1 MGKVKENTLRKV
13 EDYFARET
21 TMRGG
26 SEIQVTLED
35 LRRETQLSLVT
46 LYKAID
52 DLIGSGKIEVL
63 DTGTRRSPKIYRYL
77 AATSYEG
84 VRPTT
89 SDIPGLAKAL
99 EELIHELAVK
109 DQVIEALRG
118 KLASLESQESQILY
132 RLKVAEDTEVIVR
145 KRPIQML

>member
-13 EDYFARET
+13 EDFFARET

-46 LYKAID
+46 IYKAID
-52 DLIGSGKIEVL
+52 DLIDSGKIEVL

-77 AATSYEG
+77 AITNHEG
-84 VRPTT
+84 VNPAVA
-89 SDIPGLAKAL
+89 DMPGLVKAV
-99 EELIHELAVK
+99 EELVHELSVK
-109 DQVIEALRG
+109 DQVIESLRA
-118 KLASLESQESQILY
+118 KLAAIESQEAQILY
-132 RLKVAEDTEVIVR
+132 RLRVAEDTEVIVR
-145 KRPIQML
+145 KKS